1 MDIPKKLL
9 VCVDLSEYS
18 AEVIEYAA
26 MMKKSWRCEV
36 VILNIINKRD
46 IESLQSVN
54 NYLPNRIDID
64 AYVERL
70 TLERKQQI
78 KDIIMTEEANELLDA
93 PLIFRTGHPAEGILE
108 MTENEPFDLVI
119 MGRKGRSNLANVLF
133 GSTAERVFKH
143 STKPVL
149 IVRRGK

>member
-1 MDIPKKLL
+1 ML
-9 VCVDLSEYS
+9 Y
-18 AEVIEYAA
+18 EVIT
-26 MMKKSWRCEV
+26 
-36 VILNIINKRD
+36 
-46 IESLQSVN
+46 
-54 NYLPNRIDID
+54 
-64 AYVERL
+64 RL

-108 MTENEPFDLVI
+108 MTENEPFDLVV

-149 IVRRGK
+149 IRITSYNVCYTKLLRYAHFRCTSWTSSRLERRSH